1 LPNVSGTIALTTNLT
16 DFVTLSTA
24 QTITATKTFN
34 NSGSASNIIVNHTS
48 GSGIALDITKGGN
61 GEGIRVNKT
70 SGSGNAAT
78 IIGTLEATTLVK
90 TGGTASQFLMADGS
104 VNTNILPSGAYLPLT
119 GGTLTGALNGTSASF
134 SGSVTSLGFRSNSLD
149 GFVLRNNANT
159 LNLGGITRR
168 SFWAGGSSEDT
179 QIFAETGYSIFL
191 NPGGLSSIGLTLAST
206 GAATF
211 SSSVTAVQASIGY
224 TTAAP
229 TNGLIVNGDVGIGT
243 TDPFDDRLRVTA
255 SNTTGSDVYSYINA
269 TNEIDADFR
278 IFISGSASSDKRAL
292 IGSSTNTSL
301 SLMTNNAER
310 MRITSG
316 GNILFGTQTLSTT
329 HAYFDNA
336 GSDRMV
342 LNLGSSTTSNANLIA
357 FNNPNGN
364 VGTIA
369 TNGSLTLYNTTSDYR
384 LKEDLQEIVGL
395 EKVLALKVYDYKW
408 KSDESRMDGVL
419 AHELAEVLPYAVSGE
434 KDELNEDGTDK
445 MQSVDYSKIVPILIK
460 AIQEL
465 KAEIDIL
472 KQK

>member
-1 LPNVSGTIALTTNLT
+1 MTI
-16 DFVTLSTA
+16 
-24 QTITATKTFN
+24 
-34 NSGSASNIIVNHTS
+34 
-48 GSGIALDITKGGN
+48 
-61 GEGIRVNKT
+61 
-70 SGSGNAAT
+70 
-78 IIGTLEATTLVK
+78 
-90 TGGTASQFLMADGS
+90 
-104 VNTNILPSGAYLPLT
+104 SGA
-119 GGTLTGALNGTSASF
+119 
-134 SGSVTSLGFRSNSLD
+134 
-149 GFVLRNNANT
+149 
-159 LNLGGITRR
+159 
-168 SFWAGGSSEDT
+168 
-179 QIFAETGYSIFL
+179 
-191 NPGGLSSIGLTLAST
+191 

-229 TNGLIVNGDVGIGT
+229 TNGMIVNGNVGIGT
-243 TDPFDDRLRVTA
+243 DSPNAKFQVGPDNNPSRAPGEAVSA
-255 SNTTGSDVYSYINA
+255 FSSSTGTETVISFGQGA
-269 TNEIDADFR
+269 TNGNTGVTLSFNPNRGAIAANSGWYQRIDGATADGFMSFGQIIR
-278 IFISGSASSDKRAL
+278 GTPPTL
-292 IGSSTNTSL
+292 T
-301 SLMTNNAER
+301 ER

-369 TNGSLTLYNTTSDYR
+369 TNGSSTLYNTTSDYR

-460 AIQEL
+460 AIQEQQEQIDSL
-465 KAEIDIL
+465 KNQI
-472 KQK
+472 K